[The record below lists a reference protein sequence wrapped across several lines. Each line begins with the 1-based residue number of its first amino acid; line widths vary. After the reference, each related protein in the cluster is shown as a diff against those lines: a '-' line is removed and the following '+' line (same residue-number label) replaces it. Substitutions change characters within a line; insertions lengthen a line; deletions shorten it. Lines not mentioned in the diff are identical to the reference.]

1 MTSVAREDPPVEGI
15 QVPQGVGAES
25 PGMPPKEFASM
36 DDVLAEGVAIRGGIS
51 AFGDPN
57 QQQLERIWGPV
68 LEEDAKACGAPYG
81 AASVLLRVAVDPV
94 VLARFR
100 ALIPDHVKSQPGDTK
115 EILKKRLGG
124 SDWLDVIYFKWKGH
138 GGGGRTTELNRT
150 AMCQARR
157 VTWSVMLGAA
167 TLFEGA
173 SVQVSSRPPTCT
185 PTRRPH
191 FFPPTLLLLISGALC
206 LHPVRTQGQGLPLQ
220 TDALGLVQLWL
231 GTMEAGVSLPRGCQS
246 PTSSYFLP
254 SDAMCA
260 CPPLHTHWP
269 HRMNYLN

>member
-36 DDVLAEGVAIRGGIS
+36 DDVLAEGVAKTRSELYRQRIGS
-51 AFGDPN
+51 ARTYL
-57 QQQLERIWGPV
+57 QLERIWGPV
-68 LEEDAKACGAPYG
+68 LEEDAKACGAPFG

-124 SDWLDVIYFKWKGH
+124 SDWLDDINFKWKGH
-138 GGGGRTTELNRT
+138 GGGGRTTKLNRT
-150 AMCQARR
+150 DMSQARR

-173 SVQVSSRPPTCT
+173 SVQVSSRPCT

-191 FFPPTLLLLISGALC
+191 FFPPTMLLLISGALC
-206 LHPVRTQGQGLPLQ
+206 LHPVRTQGHGLPLQ
-220 TDALGLVQLWL
+220 TDALGLV
-231 GTMEAGVSLPRGCQS
+231 
-246 PTSSYFLP
+246 
-254 SDAMCA
+254 
-260 CPPLHTHWP
+260 
-269 HRMNYLN
+269 